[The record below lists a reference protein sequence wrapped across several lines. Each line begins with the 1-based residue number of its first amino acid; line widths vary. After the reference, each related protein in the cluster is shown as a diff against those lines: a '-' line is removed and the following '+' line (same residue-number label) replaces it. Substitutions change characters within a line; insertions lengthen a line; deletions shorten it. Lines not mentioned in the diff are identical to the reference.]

1 MVKKLKK
8 VADTNDGQLA
18 ETVRNSAQQ
27 IWQAGLGALVRAQ
40 REGGDA
46 FAKLV
51 KDGAEVQHRT
61 QQVAEEKFSG
71 VALSVARLAD
81 SLGKQ
86 AAGSWEKLG
95 TAVEDRVSRSLQGL
109 GIPSQNDIHAL
120 TRQIEALNKSV
131 DVLLGRE
138 LPSKRR
144 VASSKKSSEKATVK
158 KTLARASKKP
168 AGSAKVDVPA
178 SVTKVTRAK
187 KAVRIAPQPEV
198 VVTSNAA

>member
-144 VASSKKSSEKATVK
+144 VASSEKATVK